1 MIHVSEKHLTFEPN
15 YSYLEGEFPFISLDS
30 REEFDIL
37 CPVSVVT
44 GHRSSLQD
52 AMLHLT
58 EGNIEM
64 ANNLIQNLDSSYS
77 DERLSVNER
86 LDLVKQRLLT
96 GSFAENDLYLEGL
109 REFIELNY
117 PENPVAAKVVEKVV
131 ESQSSKKPDTVEVEP
146 NT

>member
-1 MIHVSEKHLTFEPN
+1 MIHVDEKHLTFEPN
-15 YSYLEGEFPFISLDS
+15 YSYLEGEFPFVSLDS
-30 REEFDIL
+30 REEFEIL

-44 GHRSSLQD
+44 GHRTSLQD

-77 DERLSVNER
+77 DERLTVNER

-96 GSFAENDLYLEGL
+96 GSFAENDAYIVGL

-117 PENPVAAKVVEKVV
+117 PQRPDVAQVVDAVVEA
-131 ESQSSKKPDTVEVEP
+131 SDSKKPDTVQNEP

>member
-1 MIHVSEKHLTFEPN
+1 MIHVDEKHLSFEPN
-15 YSYLEGEFPFISLDS
+15 YSYLEGEFPFVSLDC

-44 GHRSSLQD
+44 GHRTSLQE
-52 AMLHLT
+52 ALLHLT

-64 ANNLIQNLDSSYS
+64 ANNLIQSLDSSYT
-77 DERLSVNER
+77 DERLSVSER

-96 GSFAENDLYLEGL
+96 GSFAENDVYLEGL

-117 PENPVAAKVVEKVV
+117 PENSVAAQVVDSVV
-131 ESQSSKKPDTVEVEP
+131 ESQASKKPETVDPEP
-146 NT
+146 NS